1 MISVITP
8 VFNAEPFLERAI
20 QSVLIQKEVS
30 EFLLVDDGSTDNSW
44 NIIQSYEKVDSRIIG
59 MKHPDKKNHGRSKS
73 RNYGIRRAS
82 NDLIAFLDA
91 DDYYLPNRFKKDL
104 IILEKKE
111 VDGVYNALG
120 VHFYDSYDGDKNIPH
135 VLTRITEKIEPENL
149 FEHMSPIGKKG
160 WFSGDALTVKRQAII
175 GVGMFNEKLKVAED
189 TELWIKLALKYN
201 LSPGEIVEP
210 VAKRGIHNSNVFNDR
225 AKYKLP
231 QLIMYH
237 NLVSWA
243 YKNEIKESRR
253 NILINKYLKTL
264 KNFSGE
270 SYIIYVKNWI
280 YLMAISP
287 RLILNRS
294 YWKGF
299 KKYIKIVGLKL

>member
-44 NIIQSYEKVDSRIIG
+44 NIIQSYEKFDSRIIG
-59 MKHPDKKNHGRSKS
+59 MRHPDKKNHGRSKS

-160 WFSGDALTVKRQAII
+160 RFSGDALTVKRQAII
-175 GVGMFNEKLKVAED
+175 GVGMFNKKLKVAED

-201 LSPGEIVEP
+201 LSPGEIVKP
-210 VAKRGIHNSNVFNDR
+210 VAIRGIHGSNVFNDR

-231 QLIMYH
+231 QLIMYRS
-237 NLVSWA
+237 LVGWA
-243 YKNEIKESRR
+243 FKNQIKESRR
-253 NILINKYLKTL
+253 YLLINKYLKTL
-264 KNFSGE
+264 NKVSGE
-270 SYIIYVKNWI
+270 SVFFFVGKWI
-280 YLMAISP
+280 SLMVISP
-287 RLILNRS
+287 QLIFNKV
-294 YWKGF
+294 YWN
-299 KKYIKIVGLKL
+299 GLKSYIMSVSKL

>member
-59 MKHPDKKNHGRSKS
+59 MRHPDKKNHGRSKS

-160 WFSGDALTVKRQAII
+160 RFSGDALTVKRQAII
-175 GVGMFNEKLKVAED
+175 GVGMFNKKLKVAED

-201 LSPGEIVEP
+201 LSPGEIVKP
-210 VAKRGIHNSNVFNDR
+210 VAIRGIHGSNVFNDR

-231 QLIMYH
+231 QLIMYRS
-237 NLVSWA
+237 LVGWA
-243 YKNEIKESRR
+243 FKNQIKESRR
-253 NILINKYLKTL
+253 YLLINKYLKTL
-264 KNFSGE
+264 NKVSGE
-270 SYIIYVKNWI
+270 SVFFFVGKWI
-280 YLMAISP
+280 SLMVISP
-287 RLILNRS
+287 QLIFNKV
-294 YWKGF
+294 YWN
-299 KKYIKIVGLKL
+299 GLKSYIMSVSKL